1 MTTMGPILMTIVKFL
16 LGLIVLVGGLQAWV
30 RLAPLP
36 PARLTAR
43 PGPMEPGVHP
53 MTGGVKVVRPL
64 AELPPNALAKLEA
77 IATAT
82 PRTDRKG
89 DEPAAFVTRSL
100 LWGFPD
106 IALIWSD
113 GVTLQVHSHLVFGR
127 SDLGVNAARV
137 ARWFAE
143 LEAQG

>member
-1 MTTMGPILMTIVKFL
+1 MTIVKFL
-16 LGLIVLVGGLQAWV
+16 LGLMLLLGGVQAWI
-30 RLAPLP
+30 RLSPLP

-77 IATAT
+77 IAAAT
-82 PRTDRKG
+82 PRTERRG
-89 DEPAAFVTRSL
+89 DDPAAFVTRSL

-113 GVTLQVHSHLVFGR
+113 GVNLHVHSHLVFGQG
-127 SDLGVNAARV
+127 DLGVNAARV
-137 ARWFAE
+137 ARWFAA
-143 LEAQG
+143 LETEG